1 MQKTVT
7 LADSMDGLATIVYDN
22 KASFCKL
29 NGPSA
34 RLTLLWEQEY
44 NDTIEEPNQ
53 RTMSFS
59 FSAVSS
65 SSSGG
70 LTCFCVTYDIMYT

>member
-7 LADSMDGLATIVYDN
+7 LPDSMDGLATVDN
-22 KASFCKL
+22 NNNASFCRL
-29 NGPSA
+29 GGPSA
-34 RLTLLWEQEY
+34 QLTLWWEPKNSEI
-44 NDTIEEPNQ
+44 TEAAP
-53 RTMSFS
+53 RRMSFN

-65 SSSGG
+65 SGSGG